1 MKCVAGRVDRRRPSN
16 AKTVDPPERLRASG
30 EKNCGNRR
38 EGNPSWQPCLARSS
52 IQKPFHSIAMKS
64 TISHSC
70 FDKFLWRRIFATPLS
85 SPFTIVAGQSVPMC

>member
-38 EGNPSWQPCLARSS
+38 EGNPSWQPCLARSTPPALPHPAHQEIS
-52 IQKPFHSIAMKS
+52 DHQAGTVDEHEQSLGIARISPRARLLMK
-64 TISHSC
+64 T
-70 FDKFLWRRIFATPLS
+70 
-85 SPFTIVAGQSVPMC
+85 